1 MALVAEVSSTDQDE
15 LTERLLHA
23 AAEVVAENGYE
34 KAGVAESEENKLGQ
48 LIKEAAPEQDID
60 QLALMRLAH
69 AIGFGMTLTRT
80 IGLDLPSRDDWT
92 TVINLVIEA
101 FINNETKI
109 HGG

>member
-1 MALVAEVSSTDQDE
+1 
-15 LTERLLHA
+15 
-23 AAEVVAENGYE
+23 
-34 KAGVAESEENKLGQ
+34 
-48 LIKEAAPEQDID
+48 
-60 QLALMRLAH
+60 MRLAH